1 MNVIGRIEEIDDK
14 IFFIFI
20 DLFFVLSN
28 FLGFF
33 FLLVLVFKNGEIKF
47 FEDIILLM
55 VLDLSFLNDVKSGE
69 MVSIVFKVLFVIL

>member
-33 FLLVLVFKNGEIKF
+33 FLLVFFKNGEIKF

-55 VLDLSFLNDVKSGE
+55 VLDLIFLNDVKSGE